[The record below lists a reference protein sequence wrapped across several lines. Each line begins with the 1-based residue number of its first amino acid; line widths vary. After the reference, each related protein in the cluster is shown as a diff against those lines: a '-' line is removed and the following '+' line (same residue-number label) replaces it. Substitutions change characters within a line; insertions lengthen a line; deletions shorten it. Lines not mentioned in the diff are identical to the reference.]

1 MSQRSNENTR
11 NRGKR
16 EERREKRRRRRR
28 RKKNHV
34 NFEMKLERGKRKND
48 LIPRSRLTTNLRR
61 PAERES
67 NPISLFQNNNN
78 NNIIIVIIVIIVIIM
93 MIKIIE

>member
-1 MSQRSNENTR
+1 MRTR
-11 NRGKR
+11 ETGGREKR
-16 EERREKRRRRRR
+16 EERREKRRRRRRRR

-78 NNIIIVIIVIIVIIM
+78 NNIIIVIIVIIM

>member
-1 MSQRSNENTR
+1 MRTR
-11 NRGKR
+11 ETEGREKR
-16 EERREKRRRRRR
+16 EERREKRRRRRRR